1 MDKEFFQRSLPPSGD
16 GLHARRITGRVYRI
30 SGLRIKRKGAIVI
43 VAPAGYN
50 NSMSHVIHFE
60 DDIFIADGLVR
71 VISDAAKL
79 EPDADVIGDTV
90 LSAIRLADATLRKIK
105 NLVIQNEHLVDR
117 VEYVRLLARTS
128 SALSEAVTGII
139 RPEKL
144 LAKTVTPSFDEL
156 ERIASAQKALSTELY
171 DVLRE
176 ATVQNASHED
186 LVSGDE
192 LSELLRS

>member
-1 MDKEFFQRSLPPSGD
+1 M
-16 GLHARRITGRVYRI
+16 
-30 SGLRIKRKGAIVI
+30 GAIVI
-43 VAPAGYN
+43 VDPAGYN

-71 VISDAAKL
+71 VISDASRL
-79 EPDADVIGDTV
+79 EPDTDVIGDTI

-117 VEYVRLLARTS
+117 SEYVRLLARTS
-128 SALSEAVTGII
+128 AALAEAISGIT

-144 LAKTVTPSFDEL
+144 LAKSITPSFDEL
-156 ERIASAQKALSTELY
+156 ERIATAQKALSNELY
-171 DVLRE
+171 DILRE
-176 ATVQNASHED
+176 ATVQNASLED

-192 LSELLRS
+192 LSELLRG